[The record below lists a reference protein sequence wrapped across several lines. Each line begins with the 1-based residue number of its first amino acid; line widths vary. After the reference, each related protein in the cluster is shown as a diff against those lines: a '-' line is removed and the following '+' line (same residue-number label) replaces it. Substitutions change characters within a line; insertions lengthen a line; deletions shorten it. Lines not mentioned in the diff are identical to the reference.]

1 MTEVKVIRYVAEDG
15 TVFENATECKNYEK
29 TLGTEYELTF
39 KVNAIL
45 RLDGIVL
52 KRRMKTNA
60 KPNFDYGSEF
70 IDTALDTIYD
80 TDNYETAGELL
91 AIAARQNIYPYLE
104 CFEKEIFDE
113 YKKIE

>member
-1 MTEVKVIRYVAEDG
+1 MKEITRYMAEDG
-15 TVFENATECKNYEK
+15 MIFDTKTDCEEYEK
-29 TLGTEYELTF
+29 TLGAEYELTF

-45 RLDGIVL
+45 RLDGILIKRKL
-52 KRRMKTNA
+52 KTDA

-70 IDTALDTIYD
+70 VDTALDTIYD

-91 AIAARQNIYPYLE
+91 AIAARQNIYPYLD
-104 CFEKEIFDE
+104 CFDKEIFSE

>member
-1 MTEVKVIRYVAEDG
+1 MKEVKVIRYIAEDG
-15 TVFENATECKNYEK
+15 KVFEDPTECENYEK

-45 RLDGIVL
+45 RLDGIEV
-52 KRRMKTNA
+52 KRKIKTNA

-70 IDTALDTIYD
+70 VDTALDTIYD
-80 TDNYETAGELL
+80 TDNHETAGELL
-91 AIAARQNIYPYLE
+91 AIAARQNIYPYLD
-104 CFEKEIFDE
+104 CFEGEIFSE

>member
-1 MTEVKVIRYVAEDG
+1 MKEITRYMAEDG
-15 TVFENATECKNYEK
+15 MIFDNKTECEEYEK

-45 RLDGIVL
+45 RLDGVIV
-52 KRRMKTNA
+52 KRKIKTNA
-60 KPNFDYGSEF
+60 EPNFDYGSEF
-70 IDTALDTIYD
+70 VNTALDTIYD

-104 CFEKEIFDE
+104 CFEREIFDE
-113 YKKIE
+113 YKKIK

>member
-15 TVFENATECKNYEK
+15 RVFEDATECENYEK

-45 RLDGIVL
+45 RLDGVIV
-52 KRRMKTNA
+52 KRKIKTNA
-60 KPNFDYGSEF
+60 EPNFDYGSEF
-70 IDTALDTIYD
+70 VDAALDTIYD
-80 TDNYETAGELL
+80 TDNHETAGELL
-91 AIAARQNIYPYLE
+91 AIAARQNIYPYLD
-104 CFEKEIFDE
+104 CFEGEIFSE